1 MRQEENTGSLP
12 DTQAVPSPVGAPF
25 PLLSPYSHNTVPPSP
40 TCMGSPYPI
49 TKSHSFSRTLSHA
62 SSTEA
67 FCNATALRVPALL
80 WPSYCIVCNFSKV
93 LYWCNLFLPVSCLF
107 PRQAVNPCCTAT
119 VSYTLRCC
127 PRPEKVLTHDQP
139 FNKYSSTQKPDR
151 IRPAILFSER
161 KIQQGP
167 TTVLLSFKSLTWE
180 AAGCKTDR
188 FWSQAWAGI
197 LTLPLPI
204 NFI

>member
-1 MRQEENTGSLP
+1 MSRASSWGKCNSRLNLPSQGPGQDRERQLALCQALRDTGKVQWEGWAVSSLSADSVSSPVALEAPSTLP

-80 WPSYCIVCNFSKV
+80 
-93 LYWCNLFLPVSCLF
+93 
-107 PRQAVNPCCTAT
+107 
-119 VSYTLRCC
+119 
-127 PRPEKVLTHDQP
+127 
-139 FNKYSSTQKPDR
+139 
-151 IRPAILFSER
+151 
-161 KIQQGP
+161 
-167 TTVLLSFKSLTWE
+167 
-180 AAGCKTDR
+180 
-188 FWSQAWAGI
+188 
-197 LTLPLPI
+197 
-204 NFI
+204 